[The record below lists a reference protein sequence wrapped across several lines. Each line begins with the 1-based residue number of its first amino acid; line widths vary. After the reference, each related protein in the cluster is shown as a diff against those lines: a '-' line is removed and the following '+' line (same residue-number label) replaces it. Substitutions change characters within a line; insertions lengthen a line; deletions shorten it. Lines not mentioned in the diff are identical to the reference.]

1 MSCSWTRVSIWARAG
16 SACTRMRILSGI
28 TSSHA
33 GTVRSPASARATTN
47 GVSSRDFAATSTMSL
62 SLTRYEGM
70 STLRPLTRTC
80 PWPTS
85 WRAMSRLLAKPAR

>member
-1 MSCSWTRVSIWARAG
+1 MSIWARTG
-16 SACTRMRILSGI
+16 SVCTRTRILSGM

-33 GTVRSPASARATTN
+33 GTGRSPASARATTN

-62 SLTRYEGM
+62 SLTRKEGM
-70 STLRPLTRTC
+70 STLRPLTRT
-80 PWPTS
+80 WPCRTS